1 MQQKLNVSLNCLVF
15 KNTKLTCMDTCYLKK
30 KNSFF
35 FFQLS
40 QEQTWSIR
48 SVNAVDLLYEAH
60 TQQKKKAFIFLMAD
74 LDNIS
79 IHQCKQS
86 EKYHSIQLII
96 FVICQ

>member
-30 KNSFF
+30 KIPFF
-35 FFQLS
+35 FELS
-40 QEQTWSIR
+40 QERTWSIR
-48 SVNAVDLLYEAH
+48 SVNVVDLLYEAH
-60 TQQKKKAFIFLMAD
+60 MQQKKKALIFLMAD